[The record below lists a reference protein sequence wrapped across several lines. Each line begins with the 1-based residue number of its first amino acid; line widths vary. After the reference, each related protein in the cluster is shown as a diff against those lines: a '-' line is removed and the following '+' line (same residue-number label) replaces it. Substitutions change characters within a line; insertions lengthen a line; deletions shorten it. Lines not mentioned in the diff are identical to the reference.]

1 VKVLL
6 IGQGQ
11 VGRALSSAFR
21 ARRID
26 HQLLPYRAAL
36 PRPLPKVDVVLI
48 CTRDGQIHHAVKQLI
63 LSKLPPNAVVA
74 HLAGALGPDV
84 LAPLKP
90 YCLGVAQMHPYCSI
104 LSIGHSRAFREVP
117 FVVSGDRGAVTRIR
131 QLLTLLEARAIVV
144 KSIDR
149 TLYHLSAALLANG
162 TVALLSHADRLLTAA
177 GLSKRVRPQLLEGL
191 LESVRHNVRSLGP
204 LKALT
209 GPVRRGD
216 VATLERHL
224 ALLSRLKGGT
234 KTLYQ
239 GVIAAQ
245 LDLVKELG
253 ELTPV
258 EQRKLRTLLSSK

>member
-1 VKVLL
+1 
-6 IGQGQ
+6 
-11 VGRALSSAFR
+11 VGRALSAAFR
-21 ARRID
+21 ERCVD
-26 HQLLPYRAAL
+26 HRLLPYRAEL
-36 PRPLPKVDVVLI
+36 PRPLPKADVLLI
-48 CTRDGQIHHAVKQLI
+48 CTRDGQINHAVKQLL

-104 LSIGHSRAFREVP
+104 LSIGHPRAFREVP
-117 FVVSGDRGAVTRIR
+117 FVLSGDRVAVTRLR
-131 QLLTLLEARAIVV
+131 QLLTLLDARPIVV
-144 KSIDR
+144 KSVDR

-162 TVALLSHADRLLTAA
+162 TVALYSHADRLLTAA
-177 GLSKRVRPQLLEGL
+177 GFSKRVRPQLLDSL
-191 LESVRHNVRSLGP
+191 LESVRHNVFSLGP

-224 ALLSRLKGGT
+224 ATLSRLKGGT
-234 KTLYQ
+234 KTLYE

-253 ELTPV
+253 ELTPK
-258 EQRKLRTLLSSK
+258 EQKKLRALLSSK